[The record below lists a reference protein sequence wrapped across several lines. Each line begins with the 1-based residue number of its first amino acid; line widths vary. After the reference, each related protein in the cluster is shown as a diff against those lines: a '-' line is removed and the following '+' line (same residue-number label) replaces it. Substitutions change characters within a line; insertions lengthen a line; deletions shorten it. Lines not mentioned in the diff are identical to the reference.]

1 MQKAARLIG
10 LDTKSFSLAKKDVLS
25 VPSDLMS
32 SLHIHL
38 QSMMGLFVEKTGD
51 MIAVLNTTRL
61 LSEERE

>member
-38 QSMMGLFVEKTGD
+38 RSTMGLFVEKTGD

>member
-1 MQKAARLIG
+1 MQTAARLIG

-38 QSMMGLFVEKTGD
+38 RSMMGLFVEKTGD

>member
-38 QSMMGLFVEKTGD
+38 RSMMGLFVEKTGD

>member
-38 QSMMGLFVEKTGD
+38 RSMMGLFVEKTGD
-51 MIAVLNTTRL
+51 MIAVLNTSRL